1 MAPDSSPT
9 DRGERLV
16 TVGFAISIAII
27 GLVGLGLLVSVDHS
41 SVGATGRAPVPS
53 SGRAP
58 KLESP
63 QIDSGFP
70 SVELQ
75 NHPREPVS
83 SAPGI
88 SAARN
93 AVQCSR
99 LEDEMAELNARSQL
113 SHASAESSR
122 LAERLYRLRNEAIN
136 VGCAGR

>member
-1 MAPDSSPT
+1 MAPNSSPT

-16 TVGFAISIAII
+16 TVGFAVSIAII

-41 SVGATGRAPVPS
+41 SVGVTARAPVPP
-53 SGRAP
+53 SGRTP

-75 NHPREPVS
+75 NLPPVS
-83 SAPGI
+83 TAAAI

-93 AVQCSR
+93 VEQCSR
-99 LEDEMAELNARSQL
+99 LEHEMAELNTRDRL
-113 SHASAESSR
+113 SHGSAESSR
-122 LAERLYRLRNEAIN
+122 LAERWHRLRNEAID
-136 VGCAGR
+136 VGCAVR

>member
-1 MAPDSSPT
+1 MAPNGSPT

-16 TVGFAISIAII
+16 TVGFAVSIAII

-41 SVGATGRAPVPS
+41 SVGVTGRAPVPS
-53 SGRAP
+53 SGRPP

-75 NHPREPVS
+75 NHPLIS
-83 SAPGI
+83 TGPGI
-88 SAARN
+88 SASRN
-93 AVQCSR
+93 VEQCSR
-99 LEDEMAELNARSQL
+99 LEHEMAELNTRGRL

-122 LAERLYRLRNEAIN
+122 LAERWHRLRNEATG
-136 VGCAGR
+136 VGCLGR

>member
-1 MAPDSSPT
+1 MAPNGSPT

-27 GLVGLGLLVSVDHS
+27 GVVGLGLLVSVDHS

-53 SGRAP
+53 SGWTA

-75 NHPREPVS
+75 NHPPVS
-83 SAPGI
+83 TAPGI

-93 AVQCSR
+93 VVQCSR
-99 LEDEMAELNARSQL
+99 LEHEMAELNARDRL

-136 VGCAGR
+136 VGCPGR